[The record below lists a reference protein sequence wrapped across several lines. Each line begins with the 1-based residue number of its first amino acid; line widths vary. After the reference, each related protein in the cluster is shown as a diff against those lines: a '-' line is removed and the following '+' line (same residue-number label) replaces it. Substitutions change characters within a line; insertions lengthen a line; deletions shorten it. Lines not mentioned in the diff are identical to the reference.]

1 MPSHVIRSWMYD
13 VQGLALHIV
22 FVTGRRYR
30 YDGVPAEAAAAMREA
45 FAKGEFFNA
54 HIRTRYPATRLDD
67 PQPSLFDRSDR
78 PEE

>member
-1 MPSHVIRSWMYD
+1 MGRSP
-13 VQGLALHIV
+13 VCAIEIEALKQKAKEQLEKAGFAVDYVEIA
-22 FVTGRRYR
+22 
-30 YDGVPAEAAAAMREA
+30 DA
-45 FAKGEFFNA
+45 FAKGEFFNT